1 MTVIDVIQHKGGIEG
16 MRGSLKLMNPQ
27 SNADKQWILSY
38 LVVSLDYEVKNKNR
52 VTVIRL
58 LQGKIDKVKKFKI
71 IIH

>member
-1 MTVIDVIQHKGGIEG
+1 MKTIDVIQHKGSVED

-38 LVVSLDYEVKNKNR
+38 LVLSLDYEVKNKNR

-58 LQGKIDKVKKFKI
+58 LQVKINKVKK
-71 IIH
+71 H